1 MKELILGL
9 LSCCC
14 LPLTAQT
21 FEDYFENKTLRVDY
35 LFTGDANKQE
45 VFLDELCS
53 TPEWAGR
60 RHNWTSCP

>member
-45 VFLDELCS
+45 VFLDELC
-53 TPEWAGR
+53 
-60 RHNWTSCP
+60 

>member
-35 LFTGDANKQE
+35 LLPVMPTSRKFFWTNCVQHPNGPA
-45 VFLDELCS
+45 
-53 TPEWAGR
+53 AGTI
-60 RHNWTSCP
+60 WTSCP